1 MLNLVLKFAA
11 ACRQAR
17 LEVSTAE
24 LIDCMGQL
32 KLVDMLDEAQFR
44 AVLRSNFAKS
54 RREQKNFDRLYQLFF
69 HEMRQDAAFD
79 PESGD
84 PGELTEDLGD
94 MLEQLAER
102 ASDTALDTD
111 PDTLLDQAIMD
122 FLGGD
127 PTGYLQE
134 IQRLENQ
141 AETGGQGLKS
151 NLGQLSGRLEIL
163 MRLNRMRNNIREL
176 VKDSPE
182 GPGGKGRQDIA
193 AHLNRRLQTAQ
204 EMLSE
209 NNRPYNEALKQV
221 KTHDMHYPDLGE
233 KPFASLTARE
243 IREMRESIEQL
254 VRKLKDAATRRF
266 AARSKGV
273 LDVKQTLRRSARFQG
288 VPLEL
293 KFKDR
298 PLRKAKIVALCDVSG
313 SVWSAARFMLNML
326 YSLQDCFSGVTSFAF
341 VCAPTNITDIFDKNE
356 INRAIEKVMTQTD
369 IAFDALTDY
378 GEVFYQFHRDYLHL
392 LNKRTTLII
401 LGDGRSNYHHPR
413 ENLLEAMRAKCRRV
427 VWLNPEPE
435 AFWNTGDSEMLTYLA
450 YCHEA
455 RPCRNMNQLVDFIE
469 DLMTTG

>member
-32 KLVDMLDEAQFR
+32 KLVDMLDESQFR

-69 HEMRQDAAFD
+69 HEMPQDPVFD
-79 PESGD
+79 PESGAAK
-84 PGELTEDLGD
+84 EASEDLSA
-94 MLEQLAER
+94 MLEQLAEK
-102 ASDTALDTD
+102 APDNPPDTA
-111 PDTLLDQAIMD
+111 LDQAIMD
-122 FLGGD
+122 FLAGD

-141 AETGGQGLKS
+141 AETGSQGLKS

-163 MRLNRMRNNIREL
+163 MRLNRMRNDIREL
-176 VKDSPE
+176 VKDSTD
-182 GPGGKGRQDIA
+182 GPGGRGRQDIA
-193 AHLNRRLQTAQ
+193 AHLNQRLQTAQ

-221 KTHDMHYPDLGE
+221 KTHDRHYPDLGE

-293 KFKDR
+293 KFKNR

-401 LGDGRSNYHHPR
+401 VGDGRSNYHHPR

-427 VWLNPEPE
+427 IWLNPEPE
-435 AFWNTGDSEMLTYLA
+435 EFWNSGDSEMLTYLA
-450 YCHEA
+450 CCHEA
-455 RPCRNMNQLVDFIE
+455 RPCRNLNQLIDFIE
-469 DLMTTG
+469 DLVSI